1 MIEKTGVQLEQEN
14 YAIKITIFLDGIFLG
29 KGLTFFYCST

>member
-14 YAIKITIFLDGIFLG
+14 YAIEIIIFFDGIFPG